1 MEARPFP
8 GSPHMFNMIFSK
20 ELYNAALE
28 LDKHDSQRSKQMAE
42 IYEGLSLCLL
52 APRAYF
58 DLFMRIGPYYQE
70 MQEFWNHKVYV
81 ENGGVLGSKKDMF
94 MEVDKISTDL
104 SIVNDLPAQ
113 PFNLLMGLLAF
124 TQDETAISN
133 IPHVNDELREQITIF
148 NQMIWAIY
156 MGAFKPDYFAKN
168 LEVVVKSGKEAQREL
183 NASRTDVN

>member
-124 TQDETAISN
+124 TQDENAINN
-133 IPHVNDELREQITIF
+133 IPHVTDELREQITIF
-148 NQMIWAIY
+148 NQMVWAVY
-156 MGAFKPDYFAKN
+156 MGAFKPDYFDKN
-168 LEVVVKSGKEAQREL
+168 LEVFVKSGKEAQKEL